1 MQEAVD
7 HSLEAANLL
16 GDLAGKAGDVEA
28 LMAAQRAKEAADLAR
43 RRELLLKR
51 RRNKKTAQAE
61 EERLQQLREGPS
73 TLTSV

>member
-16 GDLAGKAGDVEA
+16 DGLRGNAADMEA

-51 RRNKKTAQAE
+51 RRNKKNQQDE
-61 EERLQQLREGPS
+61 EAKLQQAVALMDE
-73 TLTSV
+73 